1 MTMMPKPSPLFSPFR
16 MRGLELPNRI
26 VVSPMCQYSAEEGS
40 ATDWHMMH
48 LGTLSQSGAGLL
60 IFEASG
66 VEPEGR
72 ITHACLGL
80 YSDANERAL
89 KRVVDACR
97 RYGQSKLGMQLAHA
111 GRKASSKVPWAAK
124 VMNEPVAN
132 GWQTK
137 SASERPFMDGWPS
150 PQAVAI
156 EDIAALRGK
165 FVTAV
170 ERCERL
176 GFDMIEL
183 HAAHGYLL
191 HQFLSPLS
199 NKRTDAYGGSL
210 ENRMRLPLEIFK
222 AMREAW
228 PQSKPL
234 GVRISAVDWVEGG
247 WTIEDSIAF
256 TRELQKLGCDY
267 VDASSG
273 GNDPNQ
279 KITLGPG
286 YQVPFAA
293 QIRKATGMPTMAV
306 GLITEPEQAEAVIAD
321 GQADMIAL
329 ARAFLDDPHWGWR
342 AAYRL
347 GANPTAPVQYQRAT
361 LQTWSPAKKY
371 VPTAKAAE

>member
-1 MTMMPKPSPLFSPFR
+1 MSMTAKQSPLFSPFR

-26 VVSPMCQYSAEEGS
+26 VVSPMCQYSAEDGS

-48 LGTLSQSGAGLL
+48 LGTLAQSGAGLL
-60 IFEASG
+60 IVEATG

-72 ITHACLGL
+72 ITYGCLGL
-80 YSDANERAL
+80 YSDENERAL

-97 RYGQSKLGMQLAHA
+97 KYGQAKLGIQLAHA
-111 GRKASSKVPWAAK
+111 GRKASSKVPWEAK
-124 VMNEPVAN
+124 VMNEPVEN

-137 SASERPFMDGWPS
+137 SASARPFIEGWAAPKAMS
-150 PQAVAI
+150 L
-156 EDIAALRGK
+156 EDLAALKAR
-165 FVTAV
+165 FVQST
-170 ERCERL
+170 ERALRI

-210 ENRMRLPLEIFK
+210 ENRMRFPLEVFK
-222 AMREAW
+222 AVREVW
-228 PQSKPL
+228 PKDKPL
-234 GVRISAVDWVEGG
+234 GIRISAVDWVEGG
-247 WTIEDSIAF
+247 WTLADSIAF
-256 TRELQKLGCDY
+256 TKELQRLGCDY

-279 KITLGPG
+279 KIKLGPS

-293 QIRKATGMPTMAV
+293 EIRKATGIPTMAV
-306 GLITEPEQAEAVIAD
+306 GLITEPEQAEAIVAE
-321 GQADMIAL
+321 GQADMVAL
-329 ARAFLDDPHWGWR
+329 ARAFLDDPHWGWH

-347 GANPTAPVQYQRAT
+347 GATVATPIQYHRAV

-371 VPTAKAAE
+371 APTAKAAE

>member
-1 MTMMPKPSPLFSPFR
+1 MTAASKQSPLFTPYR
-16 MRGLELPNRI
+16 LRDLDLANRI
-26 VVSPMCQYSAEEGS
+26 VVSPMCQYSADDGS

-48 LGTLSQSGAGLL
+48 LGTLAQSGAGLL
-60 IFEASG
+60 IVEATG

-80 YSDANERAL
+80 YSDANEHAL

-97 RYGQSKLGMQLAHA
+97 KYGQAKLGIQLGHA

-124 VMNEPVAN
+124 IQNEPVEN

-137 SASERPFMDGWPS
+137 SASALPFVSGWPAPKEQS
-150 PQAVAI
+150 LGELADLKA
-156 EDIAALRGK
+156 K
-165 FVTAV
+165 FVKAT
-170 ERCERL
+170 ERSERL

-191 HQFLSPLS
+191 HQFLSPLT
-199 NKRTDAYGGSL
+199 NKRSDAYGGSI
-210 ENRMRLPLEIFK
+210 ENRMRYPLELFA
-222 AMREAW
+222 AMRAVW
-228 PQSKPL
+228 PAKKPM
-234 GVRISAVDWVEGG
+234 GIRISAVDWVEGG
-247 WTIEDSIAF
+247 WSIQDSIAF

-273 GNDPNQ
+273 GNDANQ
-279 KITLGPG
+279 KIKLGPN

-293 QIRKATGMPTMAV
+293 EIRKGTGMPTMAV
-306 GLITEPEQAEAVIAD
+306 GLITEPEQAEAIVAE
-321 GQADMIAL
+321 GQADLVAL
-329 ARAFLDDPHWGWR
+329 ARAFLDDPHWGWH
-342 AAYRL
+342 AAYQL
-347 GANPTAPVQYQRAT
+347 GAAPEAPVQYHRAM

>member
-1 MTMMPKPSPLFSPFR
+1 
-16 MRGLELPNRI
+16 
-26 VVSPMCQYSAEEGS
+26 
-40 ATDWHMMH
+40 
-48 LGTLSQSGAGLL
+48 
-60 IFEASG
+60 
-66 VEPEGR
+66 
-72 ITHACLGL
+72 
-80 YSDANERAL
+80 
-89 KRVVDACR
+89 
-97 RYGQSKLGMQLAHA
+97 MQLAHA
-111 GRKASSKVPWAAK
+111 GRKASSKVPWTSK
-124 VMNEPVAN
+124 VQGEPAET

-137 SASERPFMDGWPS
+137 SASDRAFVDGWPKPTPLS
-150 PQAVAI
+150 I
-156 EDIAALRGK
+156 EGIAALKSK
-165 FVTAV
+165 FVTATQ
-170 ERCERL
+170 RCDRL

-191 HQFLSPLS
+191 HQFLSPLT

-228 PQSKPL
+228 PENKPM

-279 KITLGPG
+279 RITLGPG

-306 GLITEPEQAEAVIAD
+306 GLITEPEQAEAIVAE
-321 GQADMIAL
+321 GQADMVAL

-347 GANPTAPVQYQRAT
+347 GATPTPPVQYQRAA
-361 LQTWSPAKKY
+361 LPIWAPARKY

>member
-1 MTMMPKPSPLFSPFR
+1 MTTQPKPSLLFSPFR

-26 VVSPMCQYSAEEGS
+26 VVSPMCQYSAENGS

-72 ITHACLGL
+72 ITHSCLGL
-80 YSDANERAL
+80 YSDANEAAL

-97 RYGQSKLGMQLAHA
+97 RYGQAKLGMQLAHA

-124 VMNEPVAN
+124 IMNEPEAD

-137 SASERPFMDGWPS
+137 SASARPFVDGWPS
-150 PQAVAI
+150 PKALTVD
-156 EDIAALRGK
+156 DIAALKAK

-210 ENRMRLPLEIFK
+210 ENRMRLPLEIFS
-222 AMREAW
+222 AMRQAW
-228 PQSKPL
+228 PESKPL

-247 WTIEDSIAF
+247 WSIEDSIAF
-256 TRELQKLGCDY
+256 ARELQKLGCDY
-267 VDASSG
+267 IDASSG

-293 QIRKATGMPTMAV
+293 QVRKATGMATMAV
-306 GLITEPEQAEAVIAD
+306 GLITEPEQAEAIVAR
-321 GQADMIAL
+321 GEADMVAL

-347 GANPTAPVQYQRAT
+347 GANPVVPAQYQRAT
-361 LQTWSPAKKY
+361 LPTWPPARKY
-371 VPTAKAAE
+371 APTRQAAE